1 MNFLTRFVYDE
12 TGFHFWYI
20 GNDTK
25 ERKDI
30 MNQTILK
37 QKQELVETI
46 ADQISKAGST
56 VVVEYR
62 GLTVAEV
69 TELRRALRDEK
80 CEMVVYK
87 NSMTQRAAEKLGYHD
102 LLQSL
107 KGPNA
112 IAFSEDEIAASR
124 VLSKFAKKHD
134 KLVIKAGIVEDNSE
148 WFKNPLIFHG
158 CPHHLKTNIPM
169 VCLRIPKLKAHNIVT
184 TNQLPQ
190 EKHIL
195 PRLKQWKVGPLH

>member
-134 KLVIKAGIVEDNSE
+134 KLVIKAGIVDNKVISVDDVKE
-148 WFKNPLIFHG
+148 LAGLPNKEGMLSMLLG
-158 CPHHLKTNIPM
+158 CLQAPISSFARAT
-169 VCLRIPKLKAHNIVT
+169 KAIADAKEAN
-184 TNQLPQ
+184 
-190 EKHIL
+190 
-195 PRLKQWKVGPLH
+195 

>member
-20 GNDTK
+20 GNNTK

-69 TELRRALRDEK
+69 NELRRALREEK
-80 CEMVVYK
+80 CEMIVYK

-107 KGPNA
+107 TGPNA

-134 KLVIKAGIVEDNSE
+134 KLVIKAGIVENKVISLE
-148 WFKNPLIFHG
+148 QVKELAGLPNKEGMLSM
-158 CPHHLKTNIPM
+158 LLS
-169 VCLRIPKLKAHNIVT
+169 CLQSPISSFARATQAIADAREAN
-184 TNQLPQ
+184 
-190 EKHIL
+190 
-195 PRLKQWKVGPLH
+195 

>member
-20 GNDTK
+20 GNNTK

-37 QKQELVETI
+37 QKQEVVETI

-69 TELRRALRDEK
+69 NELRRALREEK
-80 CEMVVYK
+80 CEMIVYK

-107 KGPNA
+107 TGPNA

-134 KLVIKAGIVEDNSE
+134 KLVIKAGIVENKVISLE
-148 WFKNPLIFHG
+148 QVKELAGLPNKEGMLSM
-158 CPHHLKTNIPM
+158 LLS
-169 VCLRIPKLKAHNIVT
+169 CLQSPISSFARATKAIADAREAN
-184 TNQLPQ
+184 
-190 EKHIL
+190 
-195 PRLKQWKVGPLH
+195 

>member
-12 TGFHFWYI
+12 AGFHFWYI

-134 KLVIKAGIVEDNSE
+134 KLVIKAGIVDNKVISVDDVKE
-148 WFKNPLIFHG
+148 LAGLPNKEGMLSM
-158 CPHHLKTNIPM
+158 LLS
-169 VCLRIPKLKAHNIVT
+169 CLQSPISSFARATKAIADAREAN
-184 TNQLPQ
+184 
-190 EKHIL
+190 
-195 PRLKQWKVGPLH
+195 

>member
-1 MNFLTRFVYDE
+1 MNFLTRFVCDE

-69 TELRRALRDEK
+69 TELRRALREEK

-87 NSMTQRAAEKLGYHD
+87 NSMAQRAAEKLGYHD

-134 KLVIKAGIVEDNSE
+134 KLVIKAGIVENRVIGEAEIKELSVLPNKE
-148 WFKNPLIFHG
+148 GMLSM
-158 CPHHLKTNIPM
+158 LLS
-169 VCLRIPKLKAHNIVT
+169 CLQSPISSFARATKAIADAREAN
-184 TNQLPQ
+184 
-190 EKHIL
+190 
-195 PRLKQWKVGPLH
+195 

>member
-20 GNDTK
+20 GNNTK

-69 TELRRALRDEK
+69 NELRRALREEK
-80 CEMVVYK
+80 CEMIVYK

-107 KGPNA
+107 TGPNA

-134 KLVIKAGIVEDNSE
+134 KLVIKAGIVENKVISLE
-148 WFKNPLIFHG
+148 QVKELAGLPNKEGMLSM
-158 CPHHLKTNIPM
+158 LLS
-169 VCLRIPKLKAHNIVT
+169 CLQSPISSFARATKAIADAREAN
-184 TNQLPQ
+184 
-190 EKHIL
+190 
-195 PRLKQWKVGPLH
+195 